1 MAENKK
7 FLRYKGYPLVRKN
20 DEIYY
25 GNMSDQYV
33 VWMQI
38 TEKKKVG
45 DIDVASK
52 VKLYKMATDETLNPI
67 ERVVKQSEKTS
78 LYEALDIA
86 VIRYESVQKLADR
99 IYEKKGRTDD
109 SKFSRS
115 EDTLVNQR
123 LLDYT
128 EAHTAHIVKAV
139 CHSGAPEC
147 PVTQSAICICLL
159 LGSDFLL

>member
-1 MAENKK
+1 MAENNR

-67 ERVVKQSEKTS
+67 ERVAKQSEKSS

-86 VIRYESVQKLADR
+86 YAWL
-99 IYEKKGRTDD
+99 
-109 SKFSRS
+109 SR
-115 EDTLVNQR
+115 
-123 LLDYT
+123 
-128 EAHTAHIVKAV
+128 K
-139 CHSGAPEC
+139 
-147 PVTQSAICICLL
+147 
-159 LGSDFLL
+159 